1 MRAPFRACGC
11 AEVTELGLIVIAAA
25 LVNNFVLVQF
35 LGLCPFMGASRRVE
49 GAVGMGLA
57 TGLVLT
63 TASALSHLVESL
75 LLAPYGLEYL
85 RLIAF
90 ILIIGASVQLTDL
103 LIRRFSPLLHR
114 VLGLYI
120 PLIASNCAVLGVALL
135 NSSAS
140 RSLLAALFYGAG
152 AALGFGIV
160 LTLLAGLRERLEI
173 ADVPAPFRGNS
184 IALITAG
191 ILSLAFMG
199 FTGFARL

>member
-1 MRAPFRACGC
+1 MS
-11 AEVTELGLIVIAAA
+11 ELVLIIIAAA

-35 LGLCPFMGASRRVE
+35 LGLCPFMGASRRIE

-63 TASALSHLVESL
+63 TASGMSYLVDRFVL
-75 LLAPYGLEYL
+75 LPFELEHL
-85 RLIAF
+85 RLLAF
-90 ILIIGASVQLTDL
+90 ILVIGAAVQFTEQMLQK
-103 LIRRFSPLLHR
+103 FSPLLHR

-135 NSSAS
+135 NSTAS

-152 AALGFGIV
+152 AALGFGLV
-160 LTLLAGLRERLEI
+160 LALIAGLRDRIEA
-173 ADVPAPFRGNS
+173 ADIPRPFRGS
-184 IALITAG
+184 AIALVTAG
-191 ILSLAFMG
+191 IMSLAFLG

>member
-1 MRAPFRACGC
+1 MS
-11 AEVTELGLIVIAAA
+11 ELGLIIVSAA

-35 LGLCPFMGASRRVE
+35 LGLCPFMGASRRLE

-63 TASALSHLVESL
+63 TASALSYLVERWL
-75 LLAPYGLEYL
+75 LTPFELGYL

-90 ILIIGASVQLTDL
+90 ILIIGAAVQLTEVL
-103 LIRRFSPLLHR
+103 VRRFSPLLQQ

-135 NSSAS
+135 NSTAS
-140 RSLLAALFYGAG
+140 RSLVAAIFYGAG

-160 LTLLAGLRERLEI
+160 LCLLAGLRERLAL
-173 ADVPAPFRGNS
+173 ADVPLPFRGNA

-191 ILSLAFMG
+191 ILSLAFLG

>member
-1 MRAPFRACGC
+1 M
-11 AEVTELGLIVIAAA
+11 TELMLIIVAAA

-63 TASALSHLVESL
+63 TASGLSYLIDRFL
-75 LLAPYGLEYL
+75 LIRFDVQYL
-85 RLIAF
+85 RLVAF
-90 ILIIGASVQLTDL
+90 ILVIGAAVQLTEIL
-103 LIRRFSPLLHR
+103 VRRLSPLLHR

-135 NSSAS
+135 NSAAN
-140 RSLLAALFYGAG
+140 RSLVAALFYGAG
-152 AALGFGIV
+152 AALGFALV
-160 LTLLAGLRERLEI
+160 LVLLAALRERLESVDI
-173 ADVPAPFRGNS
+173 PRPFRGPA
-184 IALITAG
+184 IAFVTAG
-191 ILSLAFMG
+191 IMSLGFLG

>member
-1 MRAPFRACGC
+1 MS
-11 AEVTELGLIVIAAA
+11 ELLLIVVGAA

-49 GAVGMGLA
+49 GAVGLGLA

-63 TASALSHLVESL
+63 TASGLSYLVENFL
-75 LLAPYGLEYL
+75 LVPFGLEYL
-85 RLIAF
+85 KLIAF
-90 ILIIGASVQLTDL
+90 ILIIGAAVQLTEL
-103 LIRRFSPLLHR
+103 LVRRFSPLLHR

-152 AALGFGIV
+152 AALGFAMV
-160 LTLLAGLRERLEI
+160 LSLLAGLRERLEL
-173 ADVPAPFRGNS
+173 ADVPAPFRGNA
-184 IALITAG
+184 IAFVTAG
-191 ILSLAFMG
+191 ILSLAFLG
-199 FTGFARL
+199 FNGFARL

>member
-1 MRAPFRACGC
+1 M
-11 AEVTELGLIVIAAA
+11 AELVLIVIAAA

-49 GAVGMGLA
+49 GALGMSLA

-63 TASALSHLVESL
+63 VASGLSYAVDRTL
-75 LLAPYGLEYL
+75 LIPYNLQYL
-85 RLIAF
+85 RLLAF
-90 ILIIGASVQLTDL
+90 ILIIGAAVQLTEQL
-103 LIRRFSPLLHR
+103 VRRFSPLLYR

-140 RSLLAALFYGAG
+140 RSLVAALFYGAG
-152 AALGFGIV
+152 AALGFALV
-160 LTLLAGLRERLEI
+160 LTLLAGLRERLEY
-173 ADVPAPFRGNS
+173 ADIPRPFRGAS
-184 IALITAG
+184 IAFVTAG
-191 ILSLAFMG
+191 ILSLAFLG